1 MYTLKRYDW
10 TLHLATIAVCSYF
23 LAQTVTTYIGGILES
38 LPEGT
43 ELKGEAGIR
52 PLAAPAGEEQAPELD
67 SYQLI
72 AERNIF
78 NSAQT
83 GAAAEVP
90 AGEMSAE
97 QMGELGPAAKTSLD
111 IKVLGTL

>member
-43 ELKGEAGIR
+43 ELKGGAGIR

-72 AERNIF
+72 AERNMPVSWSMAKE
-78 NSAQT
+78 NDGEEA
-83 GAAAEVP
+83 VP
-90 AGEMSAE
+90 GWA
-97 QMGELGPAAKTSLD
+97 
-111 IKVLGTL
+111 